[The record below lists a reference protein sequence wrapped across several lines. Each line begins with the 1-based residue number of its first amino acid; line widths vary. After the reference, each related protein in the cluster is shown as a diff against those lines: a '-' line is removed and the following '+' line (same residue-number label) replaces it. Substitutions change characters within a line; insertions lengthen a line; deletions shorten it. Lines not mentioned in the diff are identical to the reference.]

1 VGATATNEAGT
12 AYQHTLKVKVSALA
26 DGNSYTVFCAPFAYT
41 LPDAVTAQTGRS
53 VTGEV
58 KDTPYGKYYYGKFE
72 ITELEKG
79 SVVHAGQPV
88 IFKVQSADAPSGYI
102 ELSLNTL
109 ALQADIDADDRIK
122 GTYLTLDDIDV
133 PQGKKVYILGG
144 KSGKPVFRQN
154 AQKDY
159 NNQSNNQ
166 CLPHNKMYLLLTL
179 EEAEALSKG
188 QSIDFSYVLEEENI
202 ATGIESSSSS
212 ARSGDDTIYD
222 LQGRKVERITQPGV
236 YIRNG
241 KKFVVRRGQY

>member
-1 VGATATNEAGT
+1 
-12 AYQHTLKVKVSALA
+12 
-26 DGNSYTVFCAPFAYT
+26 
-41 LPDAVTAQTGRS
+41 VTAQTGRS
-53 VTGEV
+53 VTGEA

-72 ITELEKG
+72 IKELEKG
-79 SVVHAGQPV
+79 SVVPAGQPV

-102 ELSLNTL
+102 ELSLN
-109 ALQADIDADDRIK
+109 ASDPQADIVADDRIK